1 MKTHGLLPALWVLAG
16 LTRAGRLSC
25 GNQQDTVEAHSGDA
39 VHLPCPF
46 TWVGED
52 PSEYMV
58 VWQLTRGE
66 NLTVVHD
73 RADHTENTEQ
83 DPRFRDRTGL
93 GPDWFTEG
101 NATLSIRKLDLGDGG
116 MYTCLITTVNPYS
129 RAMCAETTV
138 SVQEGTEAPATLKS
152 SGYSGSSWEN
162 LTYEGGVPPD
172 RSELPGA
179 SWESNEETNIVV
191 SAIFV
196 VFVTT
201 LMSIAIYFALKRRG
215 CEQRSWE
222 ERAAQETM
230 IRNSEKPPV

>member
-1 MKTHGLLPALWVLAG
+1 MEIVRLVSAVVFLVAISE
-16 LTRAGRLSC
+16 AGRLSC

-73 RADHTENTEQ
+73 RENHVENTEQ

-116 MYTCLITTVNPYS
+116 MYTCLITTMNPYS

-138 SVQEGTEAPATLKS
+138 SVQEGA
-152 SGYSGSSWEN
+152 GGSDAGN
-162 LTYEGGVPPD
+162 D
-172 RSELPGA
+172 RSEPDGRNHQQNQGNSTTATEPEQIAGHNPDPGQMSRELGGRSSKRSRSYLLVA
-179 SWESNEETNIVV
+179 L
-191 SAIFV
+191 AP
-196 VFVTT
+196 T
-201 LMSIAIYFALKRRG
+201 LLFLVI
-215 CEQRSWE
+215 C
-222 ERAAQETM
+222 TC
-230 IRNSEKPPV
+230 